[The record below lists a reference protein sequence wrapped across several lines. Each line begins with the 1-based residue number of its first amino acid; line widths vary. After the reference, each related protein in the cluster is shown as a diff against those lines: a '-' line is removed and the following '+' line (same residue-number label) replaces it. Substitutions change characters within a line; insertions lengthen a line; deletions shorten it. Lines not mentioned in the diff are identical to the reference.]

1 MTQAEL
7 ALPPAPPLP
16 DDPVGFQIG
25 WDHAHHG
32 LVPPP
37 ELLLEGTPIGQGWR
51 AARAVLC
58 ARAWPTHRCTRQWL
72 ALRIEAWR
80 CGAAFDLRT
89 VTPNHLAQIEVR
101 RCPVLRVPLGG
112 AEAAP
117 SAARIVRLNPQAAYA
132 AGNLVMISR
141 AADQAWQGLGVLE
154 LVRCA
159 RAAEALRLAA
169 AAQKFFDAA
178 LDATHATSDA
188 AVNLPAALACAA
200 PGPAHAASAAAP
212 GGADDPPPAPAPA
225 PTPAPALDPSD
236 AAAWWRL
243 ATLRSLATPLHAAD
257 AARLPLAVTPPN
269 RARVLN
275 AVQALQA
282 LLTARLTSQRWAAEM
297 SAVAALL
304 PAHSLRTDFNL
315 WVGALAPR
323 VLEAQARGRNL
334 ALALEDAWLA
344 ERVQRRWQHFA
355 LALGAPGCE
364 QLVERL
370 AGRQPGGRTAIALND
385 AQATE
390 AWGLPSAQRLAFM
403 ALEAAGEPPPH
414 SFIASPIR
422 PSAASASAQDPAP
435 APRPGRRRTVRTPFL
450 PPPRA
455 TADPRNAAT

>member
-1 MTQAEL
+1 VRITQY
-7 ALPPAPPLP
+7 
-16 DDPVGFQIG
+16 QITSLKPG
-25 WDHAHHG
+25 S
-32 LVPPP
+32 
-37 ELLLEGTPIGQGWR
+37 TYY
-51 AARAVLC
+51 
-58 ARAWPTHRCTRQWL
+58 
-72 ALRIEAWR
+72 
-80 CGAAFDLRT
+80 
-89 VTPNHLAQIEVR
+89 
-101 RCPVLRVPLGG
+101 
-112 AEAAP
+112 
-117 SAARIVRLNPQAAYA
+117 VRLFARVNGEFH
-132 AGNLVMISR
+132 AG
-141 AADQAWQGLGVLE
+141 G
-154 LVRCA
+154 
-159 RAAEALRLAA
+159 ALRL
-169 AAQKFFDAA
+169 
-178 LDATHATSDA
+178 T
-188 AVNLPAALACAA
+188 LP
-200 PGPAHAASAAAP
+200 
-212 GGADDPPPAPAPA
+212 
-225 PTPAPALDPSD
+225 TE
-236 AAAWWRL
+236 
-243 ATLRSLATPLHAAD
+243 
-257 AARLPLAVTPPN
+257 VN

-390 AWGLPSAQRLAFM
+390 AWGLPGAQRPAVM

-414 SFIASPIR
+414 AFIANPIR
-422 PSAASASAQDPAP
+422 PAAASASAQDPAP

-450 PPPRA
+450 PPSRA
-455 TADPRNAAT
+455 TTDPRNAAT

>member
-141 AADQAWQGLGVLE
+141 AADQAWQGLGV
-154 LVRCA
+154 R
-159 RAAEALRLAA
+159 
-169 AAQKFFDAA
+169 
-178 LDATHATSDA
+178 SS
-188 AVNLPAALACAA
+188 CAA
-200 PGPAHAASAAAP
+200 PARPKPCGWPLP
-212 GGADDPPPAPAPA
+212 
-225 PTPAPALDPSD
+225 
-236 AAAWWRL
+236 R
-243 ATLRSLATPLHAAD
+243 RSSST
-257 AARLPLAVTPPN
+257 
-269 RARVLN
+269 
-275 AVQALQA
+275 
-282 LLTARLTSQRWAAEM
+282 
-297 SAVAALL
+297 
-304 PAHSLRTDFNL
+304 
-315 WVGALAPR
+315 
-323 VLEAQARGRNL
+323 
-334 ALALEDAWLA
+334 
-344 ERVQRRWQHFA
+344 
-355 LALGAPGCE
+355 
-364 QLVERL
+364 
-370 AGRQPGGRTAIALND
+370 
-385 AQATE
+385 
-390 AWGLPSAQRLAFM
+390 
-403 ALEAAGEPPPH
+403 
-414 SFIASPIR
+414 R
-422 PSAASASAQDPAP
+422 PSMRPTRQAM
-435 APRPGRRRTVRTPFL
+435 PR
-450 PPPRA
+450 
-455 TADPRNAAT
+455 